1 MRHQLL
7 RNGVELVHGTASF
20 VDRHTLTI
28 TFGEGRGA
36 RIVTAQIVL
45 IATGTEATHDPQMPL
60 DGSCVYSSDDILH
73 MEDLPQT
80 LTVIGAG
87 VIGCEYA
94 SMFAALGVRVTVV
107 DKRPRLLPFV
117 DAEMTE
123 ALHYHLREKRVL
135 LRLGE
140 EVNRVEVV
148 ESGRGKSV
156 RTSLVSGKQIASD
169 KVLCSIGRTGAT
181 QALKLEAAGIK
192 ADARGRINVNE
203 SFQTAVPNIYAAGDI
218 VGFPSLASTSME

>member
-7 RNGVELVHGTASF
+7 RNGVVLVHGTASL

-107 DKRPRLLPFV
+107 DK
-117 DAEMTE
+117 
-123 ALHYHLREKRVL
+123 
-135 LRLGE
+135 
-140 EVNRVEVV
+140 
-148 ESGRGKSV
+148 
-156 RTSLVSGKQIASD
+156 
-169 KVLCSIGRTGAT
+169 
-181 QALKLEAAGIK
+181 
-192 ADARGRINVNE
+192 
-203 SFQTAVPNIYAAGDI
+203 
-218 VGFPSLASTSME
+218 